1 MILTRG
7 HAFFQDEGKIAHTAL
22 TQKTSLCSKE

>member
-7 HAFFQDEGKIAHTAL
+7 HFQDEGKIAHTAL